1 LDNGLSILYLVVGT
15 AESGV
20 LRIHE
25 IDYIAEANIQC
36 SRPYLVLL
44 CQSIMRPVKVAT
56 NMISMKAISQGS
68 LALASLIFLVY
79 LIDRI
84 SASAAIPIDLYS
96 VSEILMFGLVIIMS
110 ALIGLSLIIE
120 NKTTN

>member
-1 LDNGLSILYLVVGT
+1 
-15 AESGV
+15 
-20 LRIHE
+20 
-25 IDYIAEANIQC
+25 
-36 SRPYLVLL
+36 
-44 CQSIMRPVKVAT
+44 MRPVKVAT

-84 SASAAIPIDLYS
+84 SASTTIPIDLYS